1 MKRIIKENALSE
13 GVSPKFEQCCKI
25 APPVVRT
32 GLFEKR
38 NIKQDKIKAESLLRY
53 KDESNLM
60 KIHPEGKIDAKR
72 YPTFEDVLDRLDSNK
87 DNFLPDNRI
96 IIRRFV
102 YDARLGK
109 TVIGKQKKK
118 IGVKRIQKYLQDLK
132 KLDDYFKKP
141 LDSLTSEDMERFI
154 LDLEEGRVKTAKG
167 SAYALET
174 QAVIKKLIKK
184 FYKWLWGNNR
194 IFPEIVEWIDT
205 SVEVQDYSA
214 LRKEEIDKMVGMI
227 ISSKSEIMI
236 RNRALIMVLFDA
248 GLRAEEMLNVR
259 LKHIYFEGENYKM
272 RVEYSK
278 TKKRTITLPMCK
290 CFLDD
295 WLDVHPMRTES
306 EAQLFPMTYDNLRM
320 AIKRSGAVIKAEITP
335 HSLRH
340 SSATY
345 WCQHLTPYELC
356 YRLGWSMSSKMPQRY
371 IDREGLYQEKAEKI
385 IKATNMTRLE
395 EENAKLNRRL
405 ASMEDQMN
413 KLLGKDYDEARK
425 IVQIVKQELMK

>member
-1 MKRIIKENALSE
+1 MDLGSNPGGAILLSCSDLGLKAQSDNNFLYNSKKSE
-13 GVSPKFEQCCKI
+13 FPESSLSKF
-25 APPVVRT
+25 
-32 GLFEKR
+32 
-38 NIKQDKIKAESLLRY
+38 

-72 YPTFEDVLDRLDSNK
+72 YPTFEDVLDRIDSDK
-87 DNFLPDNRI
+87 DNFLPENKEI
-96 IIRRFV
+96 VRRFV

-132 KLDDYFKKP
+132 KLDTYFKKP
-141 LDSLTSEDMERFI
+141 LDSLTNEDMERFI
-154 LDLEEGRVKTAKG
+154 LDLEEGRIKTNKG
-167 SAYALET
+167 TAYALET
-174 QAVIKKLIKK
+174 QVVIKKLIKK

-194 IFPEIVEWIDT
+194 TFPELVEWIDT
-205 SVEVQDYSA
+205 SLEVKDYSA
-214 LRKEEIDKMVGMI
+214 LRKEEIDKMVAII

-248 GLRAEEMLNVR
+248 GLRAEEILNVR
-259 LKHIYFEGENYKM
+259 LKHLSFEGENYKI

-278 TKKRTITLPMCK
+278 TLKRTITLPMCK
-290 CFLDD
+290 EFLDA
-295 WLDVHPMRTES
+295 WLDLHPMRTEP
-306 EAQLFPMTYDNLRM
+306 EAQLFPITYDNLRM
-320 AIKRSGAVIKAEITP
+320 AIKRSGKVIKADITP

-385 IKATNMTRLE
+385 IKATNMSRLE

-425 IVQIVKQELMK
+425 IVQIVKEELMK